1 LYNIHGVKQINFIFS
16 SGKITFFFNFEAR
29 KSQSMRKL
37 LNSELNRLSIEDFKK
52 ASKIPLVV
60 VLDNVRSQHNV
71 GSVFRTSD
79 AFRVEA
85 ICLCGITATPP
96 NAEIHKSAL
105 GAENSVDWKYY
116 QHTID
121 AIKELKE
128 YGYTI
133 VSVEQTDLAI
143 PIEQFRVQPNIRYAI
158 VFGNEVKGVMQE
170 IIDESDYCVEIPQF
184 GTKHSLNI
192 SVSAGIVI
200 WELFKQLKTTL

>member
-1 LYNIHGVKQINFIFS
+1 
-16 SGKITFFFNFEAR
+16 
-29 KSQSMRKL
+29 MRKL
-37 LNSELNRLSIEDFKK
+37 LNSELNRLTIEDFKK

-170 IIDESDYCVEIPQF
+170 IIDESDYCIEIPQF

>member
-1 LYNIHGVKQINFIFS
+1 
-16 SGKITFFFNFEAR
+16 
-29 KSQSMRKL
+29 MRKL
-37 LNSELNRLSIEDFKK
+37 LNSELNRLTIEDFKK

-133 VSVEQTDLAI
+133 VSVEQTDQAI

-170 IIDESDYCVEIPQF
+170 IIDESDYCIEIPQF